1 MLTTLAAW
9 QWQVALPLRCVT
21 SFILAAPRHDR
32 DKQRQSTTGNMSS
45 SCFAP
50 TSTTKLLSPQ
60 AIAKATSCVFDYTQ
74 AVTLYNTK
82 KYAECVAVC
91 RKGVKAGDA
100 KAQSLLGTCYV
111 YGHGVAKGDRLEAL
125 RLAKLAAAQNEPLGL
140 NLLGLCQKDPAKA
153 GKLYREAAAYGCSAG
168 QTNLGNA
175 FMNGTGVP
183 GDKVEG
189 MRLMRKAAA
198 QGDGVARHKM
208 GKNATTSEQQIK
220 FHFQAATAP
229 QDQIDNDQRE
239 KSVLACASVAK
250 GHTTARNHYGSYVPR
265 SHHARNHS
273 YSDAP
278 RNAPKL
284 IEGIQLCVDEAVAD
298 ANAASSHAT
307 TTLAA
312 LNQLTTRITT
322 NPAPPCPM
330 SSSRPV
336 TRTTAATA
344 SSSWPPAASSAP
356 SLTAASRSLTHP
368 RSCSRTA
375 NPS

>member
-1 MLTTLAAW
+1 M
-9 QWQVALPLRCVT
+9 
-21 SFILAAPRHDR
+21 
-32 DKQRQSTTGNMSS
+32 
-45 SCFAP
+45 
-50 TSTTKLLSPQ
+50 
-60 AIAKATSCVFDYTQ
+60 FDCTQ
-74 AVTLYNTK
+74 AVTLCNAK
-82 KYAECVAVC
+82 KHTECAAAC
-91 RKGVKAGDA
+91 RKGVKVGDA

-111 YGHGVAKGDRLEAL
+111 CGHGVAKGDRLEAL

-153 GKLYREAAAYGCSAG
+153 GKLCREAAAYGCSAG

-208 GKNATTSEQQIK
+208 GGNATTSEQQIT

-250 GHTTARNHYGSYVPR
+250 GHTTAHKPPYDSCAPR

-273 YSDAP
+273 HSDAP

-368 RSCSRTA
+368 RSCSRAA